1 MRLAQILR
9 YLLALSFLLSG
20 YTKFIAPGYFEI
32 TLMDQGLVSGR
43 IPAAHLA
50 RLIIGSE
57 WALGMLL
64 LLPFYTRK
72 LLLFSLALLVGMSI
86 HLLYLWA
93 IGDQENCGCFGEMIV
108 MTPIESLMKNA
119 VLMMFALGAYR
130 QRFDKRSKQ
139 KWVLWAALLII
150 GSIWIVLPLPKPE
163 AQLFREFSHFEPQ
176 GRVDLTQ
183 GEVLVAVFNLDCE
196 HCQEAATALGQLTKE
211 QSLPPI
217 YVLFFQ
223 EGSTMVDQF
232 ETLTQT
238 DFPYAFID
246 TTTFFDLIGDS
257 PPRLYFLRDGKVIQF
272 WDHAIAQGLKARFS
286 LP

>member
-1 MRLAQILR
+1 MRFAQILR
-9 YLLALSFLLSG
+9 LLLALSFLLSG
-20 YTKFIAPGYFEI
+20 YTKFIGPGYFEI

-43 IPAAHLA
+43 TTAAHLT
-50 RLIIGSE
+50 RLIIGIE
-57 WALGMLL
+57 WALGVLL

-72 LLLFSLALLVGMSI
+72 LLLFSLALLGGLSI
-86 HLLYLWA
+86 HLLHLWA
-93 IGDQENCGCFGEMIV
+93 IGDQENCGCFGEMIA
-108 MTPIESLMKNA
+108 MTPMESLMKNA

-130 QRFDKRSKQ
+130 QRFVKRPQQ
-139 KWVLWAALLII
+139 KWVLGAALLII

>member
-1 MRLAQILR
+1 M
-9 YLLALSFLLSG
+9 
-20 YTKFIAPGYFEI
+20 IA
-32 TLMDQGLVSGR
+32 
-43 IPAAHLA
+43 
-50 RLIIGSE
+50 
-57 WALGMLL
+57 
-64 LLPFYTRK
+64 
-72 LLLFSLALLVGMSI
+72 
-86 HLLYLWA
+86 
-93 IGDQENCGCFGEMIV
+93 
-108 MTPIESLMKNA
+108 MTPMESLMKNA

-130 QRFDKRSKQ
+130 QRFDKRPQQ
-139 KWVLWAALLII
+139 KWVLGAALLII

-196 HCQEAATALGQLTKE
+196 HCQEAATALGQLTME
-211 QSLPPI
+211 QPQPPI

-223 EGSTMVDQF
+223 EGSTTVDQF

>member
-1 MRLAQILR
+1 
-9 YLLALSFLLSG
+9 
-20 YTKFIAPGYFEI
+20 
-32 TLMDQGLVSGR
+32 
-43 IPAAHLA
+43 
-50 RLIIGSE
+50 
-57 WALGMLL
+57 
-64 LLPFYTRK
+64 
-72 LLLFSLALLVGMSI
+72 
-86 HLLYLWA
+86 
-93 IGDQENCGCFGEMIV
+93 
-108 MTPIESLMKNA
+108 MTPAESLMKNA

-130 QRFDKRSKQ
+130 QRFDKRPQQ
-139 KWVLWAALLII
+139 KWVLGAALLII

-223 EGSTMVDQF
+223 EGSTTVDQF

>member
-108 MTPIESLMKNA
+108 MTPMESLMKNA
-119 VLMMFALGAYR
+119 VLVVFALGAYR
-130 QRFDKRSKQ
+130 QRSDKRSKQ
-139 KWVLWAALLII
+139 KWVLGAALLII
-150 GSIWIVLPLPKPE
+150 GSMWIVLPLSKPE
-163 AQLFREFSHFEPQ
+163 AQIFRQFTHFEPQ

-196 HCQEAATALGQLTKE
+196 HCQAAATVLGKLTKE
-211 QSLPPI
+211 QSLP
-217 YVLFFQ
+217 LF
-223 EGSTMVDQF
+223 
-232 ETLTQT
+232 
-238 DFPYAFID
+238 
-246 TTTFFDLIGDS
+246 TFCFFKRGRRRWIS
-257 PPRLYFLRDGKVIQF
+257 SKR
-272 WDHAIAQGLKARFS
+272 
-286 LP
+286 

>member
-1 MRLAQILR
+1 
-9 YLLALSFLLSG
+9 
-20 YTKFIAPGYFEI
+20 
-32 TLMDQGLVSGR
+32 MDQGLVSGR

-108 MTPIESLMKNA
+108 MTPMESLMKNA
-119 VLMMFALGAYR
+119 VLMMFVLGAYR

-139 KWVLWAALLII
+139 KWVLGASLLIMA
-150 GSIWIVLPLPKPE
+150 SMWIVLPLPKPE
-163 AQLFREFSHFEPQ
+163 AHLFRQFTHFEPQ

-196 HCQEAATALGQLTKE
+196 HCQAAATALGKLTKE
-211 QSLPPI
+211 QFLPPI

-223 EGSTMVDQF
+223 EGSTTVDQF

-238 DFPYAFID
+238 DFPKAFID

-257 PPRLYFLRDGKVIQF
+257 PPRLYYLHHGKVIQF

-286 LP
+286 LS